1 MLLQGLLIKS
11 NMHDQPQD
19 KEVNFENNG
28 AGRQEVPRPRVMGK
42 EKLNRTVM
50 ADIGNLM
57 EDTIPIQQNLLKTH
71 NGTCKPFRT
80 KQMTANP
87 SEHPENKVCT

>member
-1 MLLQGLLIKS
+1 
-11 NMHDQPQD
+11 MHDQPQD
-19 KEVNFENNG
+19 NEVNFENNG

-71 NGTCKPFRT
+71 NGTLAKLLGQNR
-80 KQMTANP
+80 
-87 SEHPENKVCT
+87 